1 MEAKL
6 INRFSIEA
14 AGNGKGLLGDING
27 DGELTMKDVL
37 IMRRYIAGLDELT
50 DEQIAAGNMKK
61 PNA

>member
-27 DGELTMKDVL
+27 DGRMEVVFVRADGD
-37 IMRRYIAGLDELT
+37 IDDRYVPHQVT
-50 DEQIAAGNMKK
+50 
-61 PNA
+61 